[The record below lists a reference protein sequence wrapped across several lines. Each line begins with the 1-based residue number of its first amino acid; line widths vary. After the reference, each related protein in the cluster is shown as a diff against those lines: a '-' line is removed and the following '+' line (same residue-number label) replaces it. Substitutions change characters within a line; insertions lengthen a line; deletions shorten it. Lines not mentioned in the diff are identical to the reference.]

1 MLSRL
6 LFLIS
11 INDLHLAIEY
21 SEVHHVAADTN
32 LVNFNIPLT
41 HFSPVSRFYIPS
53 NVRRV
58 GIEM

>member
-11 INDLHLAIEY
+11 VNDLHLAIEY

-32 LVNFNIPLT
+32 LLNFNIPLT
-41 HFSPVSRFYIPS
+41 HFSPVSHFYIPS